1 MNYGYIIAQLPR
13 HERFNEA
20 ELLLDKTLKDYSKG
34 NRQYE
39 EDGSISITYSKES
52 EEGENQ
58 VILKRNVTESHV
70 AVFSDV
76 PLKIFKFGGWIFYI
90 RDIIPS
96 LVFFM
101 IYYIW
106 GIEFNTRLVYPGEP
120 VKRLIGIVG
129 GAAAGLIINLLTRRL
144 ISKNRSYDRICCVQ
158 FGGLFSLIYILAV
171 MVKYTGTGIM
181 NFWICVLSYSPFIES
196 VGGMMLTRFV
206 HLFERNDHNG

>member
-20 ELLLDKTLKDYSKG
+20 EWLLDKLLKDCSKG

-39 EDGSISITYSKES
+39 EDGSISITYSRETDD
-52 EEGENQ
+52 GEKQ
-58 VILKRNVTESHV
+58 IVLKRNVTESYV

-101 IYYIW
+101 IYFIW
-106 GIEFNTRLVYPGEP
+106 GTEFNMRLISSGDPF
-120 VKRLIGIVG
+120 KRLIAIAG

-144 ISKNRSYDRICCVQ
+144 LKKNRSYDRICCVQ
-158 FGGLFSLIYILAV
+158 FGGLFSLFYILSV
-171 MVKYTGTGIM
+171 MIKYTGTGIM
-181 NFWICVLSYSPFIES
+181 NFWISVLSNSPFIEA
-196 VGGMMLTRFV
+196 VGGMALTRFV
-206 HLFERNDHNG
+206 HLFEKE